1 MKTPRYTLA
10 EIRDYAARNAAHRPE
25 WGKVAGWNDEELAAR
40 LGKTT
45 RTSTALA
52 SLRWYFANE
61 DAPVAETAEA
71 PAAPEAE
78 PVPALRSFAE
88 LAALPTFADFEAI
101 SAEETAA
108 LSKEE
113 RAKISKRKSYLKKRE
128 GV

>member
-1 MKTPRYTLA
+1 MTAPRYTLE
-10 EIRDYAARNAAHRPE
+10 EIREYAARNAPHRPE
-25 WGKVAGWNDEELAAR
+25 WNKVAAWSDEELVAR

-61 DAPVAETAEA
+61 DVAETAEA

-88 LAALPTFADFEAI
+88 LVALPTFADFEAI
-101 SAEETAA
+101 SAEELTA
-108 LSKEE
+108 LPKEE